1 MNQYIISLFDG
12 KIVGRSKFNFFT
24 FISLLDSNIKYS
36 LILALLNAIG
46 LRISTNSIGFKLKEE
61 NTEQAK
67 LFYTWLKTK
76 EDYIKD
82 KNRVENAVDTIFP
95 QLKQIATQ
103 VDEI

>member
-1 MNQYIISLFDG
+1 MNQYIINLLDG

-61 NTEQAK
+61 NAEQAK

-82 KNRVENAVDTIFP
+82 KNRVENAVDKIFP